1 MVIDSVR
8 PFDGDILVDMREIWR
23 LQHFLGVVEAASIN
37 GCRARLNISQP
48 ALTKSIRQLEAAFGR
63 ELFLRLPR
71 GVRLTE
77 AGELLHLRAR
87 EIEAAWN
94 AAIVEV
100 GAQSTGAGRR
110 DADRRRAGLFSQ
122 STFPKM
128 LADLRRRFPNLR
140 VQVTTGVGN
149 ELLPLLKT
157 GDIRAYAGGVP
168 TEEGGLGPDFETEEL
183 YRQDNAIYASQDHP
197 LFRAGAI
204 EPGDTLAYPWL
215 CLFSGQQAN
224 IRIESYFSRLGLAEP
239 RLALESHSLQI
250 AFKMIADHQFIAC
263 MPVPLALRSPEL
275 QLREIELDNFRW
287 SIRTGVTYH
296 RSSINFAPIRQML
309 RSLRKETAKQR

>member
-1 MVIDSVR
+1 M
-8 PFDGDILVDMREIWR
+8 DMREIWR
-23 LQHFLGVVEAASIN
+23 LQHFLGVVGAASVN
-37 GCRARLNISQP
+37 GAARGLNISQP
-48 ALTKSIRQLEAAFGR
+48 ALTKSIRQLEAAFGC

-100 GAQSTGAGRR
+100 GAQSTALSGVMRIG
-110 DADRRRAGLFSQ
+110 GGPTYCSVY
-122 STFPKM
+122 FPEM

-197 LFRAGAI
+197 LFRASAI

-250 AFKMIADHQFIAC
+250 AFKMIAEHQFIAC